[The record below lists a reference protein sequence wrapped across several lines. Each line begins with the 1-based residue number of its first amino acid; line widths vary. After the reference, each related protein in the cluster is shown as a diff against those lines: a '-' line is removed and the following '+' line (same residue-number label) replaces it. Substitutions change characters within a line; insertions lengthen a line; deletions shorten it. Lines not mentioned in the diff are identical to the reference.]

1 MAQKLVDRCGIP
13 FLESYG
19 MTETIS
25 QTHYNPPDRAKKQ
38 CIGIPH
44 FGVELLILDPAT
56 GRPMP
61 VGESGEIVVRGPQ
74 LLVGYW
80 ENELAYNEFWI
91 EVDGRSFFRTG
102 DLGRVDEEGYFFIT
116 DRLKRMINSAG
127 FKIWPAEVETI
138 MYRHPAIWEC
148 CIIAASDERRGE
160 IVKAVV
166 ALRQDASDITAEKL
180 IEWARTQ
187 MSVYKAPRIV
197 EFVDA
202 LPRGGTGKVLWKEL
216 QDKELSRIGDRM
228 A

>member
-1 MAQKLVDRCGIP
+1 MFFRITRLSARRPIKPTSTKSEAD
-13 FLESYG
+13 
-19 MTETIS
+19 
-25 QTHYNPPDRAKKQ
+25 PD
-38 CIGIPH
+38 IGRTRR
-44 FGVELLILDPAT
+44 LTTSL
-56 GRPMP
+56 R
-61 VGESGEIVVRGPQ
+61 
-74 LLVGYW
+74 
-80 ENELAYNEFWI
+80 I

-127 FKIWPAEVETI
+127 FKIFPAEVETI

-148 CIIAASDERRGE
+148 CIIGASDERRGE

-187 MSVYKAPRIV
+187 MAVYKAPRIV

-202 LPRGGTGKVLWKEL
+202 LPRGGTGTLLWKEL
-216 QDKELSRIGDRM
+216 QDKESSRIGDRM